1 MRWPIKRRLQH
12 FFHLL
17 PSFRSHY
24 LSLILHPSSFIV
36 LKSHA
41 LAARQSRRT
50 VIKEI
55 PSTSAVSQ
63 AETTKISQFY
73 DSTLARID
81 LREPIEGFIEGYQ
94 FRGALIG
101 HR

>member
-1 MRWPIKRRLQH
+1 IRWPIKRRLQH

-55 PSTSAVSQ
+55 PSTSAVSSRLRPPKYRSS
-63 AETTKISQFY
+63 TTRLLRGSIFASP
-73 DSTLARID
+73 SRASSRATNSAAR
-81 LREPIEGFIEGYQ
+81 
-94 FRGALIG
+94 
-101 HR
+101 